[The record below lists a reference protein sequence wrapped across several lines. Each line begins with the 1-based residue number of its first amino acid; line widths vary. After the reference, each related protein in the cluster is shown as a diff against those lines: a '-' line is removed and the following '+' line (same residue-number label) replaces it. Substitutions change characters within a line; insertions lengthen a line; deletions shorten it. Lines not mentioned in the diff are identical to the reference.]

1 MRLKSLILGG
11 ALLCLCQG
19 VRSQGVRYDNIALK
33 PLAVGGVTAVSGAL
47 ITVCTSAGT
56 GTPCTPKVAN
66 IFSDEALT
74 TPITGTG
81 GTGTTNSD
89 ANGNYG
95 FYIAP
100 GSYVLTI
107 TGTGITSSTSKVTL
121 PCTQSSACT
130 VTGSLT
136 VSGAATFT
144 GPMQCKNFENTLC
157 VDGA

>member
-1 MRLKSLILGG
+1 MRLKTLILGG
-11 ALLCLCQG
+11 ALLCLCQW
-19 VRSQGVRYDNIALK
+19 VYAQGTRYDNIVLK

-81 GTGTTNSD
+81 GAGTTNSD

-100 GSYVLTI
+100 GSYVVTI
-107 TGTGITSSTSKVTL
+107 TGTGIVSSTSKVTL
-121 PCTQSSACT
+121 PCTPSAACT
-130 VTGSLT
+130 TTGSFT
-136 VSGAATFT
+136 VSGAATVSNPCTMGGFIYVST
-144 GPMQCKNFENTLC
+144 
-157 VDGA
+157 

>member
-56 GTPCTPKVAN
+56 GTPCTPKVTN
-66 IFSDEALT
+66 IYADEALT
-74 TPITGTG
+74 IPIIGTG
-81 GTGTTNSD
+81 NTGTTNSD

-100 GSYVLTI
+100 GSYVITI
-107 TGTGITSSTSKVTL
+107 TGTGIVSSTSKVTL
-121 PCTQSSACT
+121 PCTTSAACT
-130 VTGSLT
+130 MTGSLT
-136 VSGAATFT
+136 VSGLV
-144 GPMQCKNFENTLC
+144 QCKNFE
-157 VDGA
+157 

>member
-19 VRSQGVRYDNIALK
+19 VRSQGVRYDNIVLK
-33 PLAVGGVTAVSGAL
+33 PLSVGGVTAVSGAL

-81 GTGTTNSD
+81 GAGTTNSD

-121 PCTQSSACT
+121 PCTPSAACT
-130 VTGSLT
+130 MTRSLT
-136 VSGAATFT
+136 VTNPCTLGGFIYVST
-144 GPMQCKNFENTLC
+144 GGCYTTI
-157 VDGA
+157 

>member
-1 MRLKSLILGG
+1 MRLKFLMLGV
-11 ALLCLCQG
+11 ALCFAMPAYG
-19 VRSQGVRYDNIALK
+19 QGVRYDNIVLK

-81 GTGTTNSD
+81 GAGTTNSD

-100 GSYVLTI
+100 GDYVLTI
-107 TGTGITSSTSKVTL
+107 TGTGIASSTSK
-121 PCTQSSACT
+121 
-130 VTGSLT
+130 
-136 VSGAATFT
+136 
-144 GPMQCKNFENTLC
+144 M
-157 VDGA
+157 